1 MFIIILICFALQIP
15 HEFINQCK
23 IGEITESKVV
33 QLSELGC
40 QSKKGWRGYLDD
52 CQTALQKE
60 AREKSRGWLVVVGHN
75 PKVEIAY
82 KKVADGH
89 PLRLWKICADI
100 EAPPS
105 EVLHR
110 LLRERHKWDQELQSA
125 KIVAQ
130 IDKNCEIF
138 QYVRRNIEP
147 LPDEE
152 YCVVRTW
159 KTDLPKDA
167 CLIVETSVEHPDA
180 AHVPGAVRGIVLAS
194 RYLIEPCGSGK
205 SRLLHHSRIDTRY
218 VFAIYCTQL
227 QHKNVVFA
235 FRGRMPEWY
244 HKNYGHLCAILIA
257 NVQNSFRQTAVG
269 PESKV

>member
-1 MFIIILICFALQIP
+1 M
-15 HEFINQCK
+15 
-23 IGEITESKVV
+23 
-33 QLSELGC
+33 QLSELG
-40 QSKKGWRGYLDD
+40 SNTKNGWRGYLDE
-52 CQTALQKE
+52 CQAALQKE
-60 AREKSRGWLVVVGHN
+60 AREKSRGWVAVAGHN

-89 PLRLWKICADI
+89 PLRLWKVCADI

-105 EVLHR
+105 EVLLR

-138 QYVRRNIEP
+138 QYVRRNVEP

-159 KTDLPKDA
+159 KTDLPKGA
-167 CLIVETSVEHPDA
+167 CLIVETSVEHSDA
-180 AHVPGAVRGIVLAS
+180 VHTPGSVRGIVLAS

-205 SRLLHHSRIDTRY
+205 SRLLLHSRTDTRY
-218 VFAIYCTQL
+218 VCDLDDNREFSFIL
-227 QHKNVVFA
+227 F

-244 HKNYGHLCAILIA
+244 HKNYGHLCAILMA
-257 NVQNSFRQTAVG
+257 NVQNSFRQTAMG

>member
-1 MFIIILICFALQIP
+1 M
-15 HEFINQCK
+15 
-23 IGEITESKVV
+23 
-33 QLSELGC
+33 
-40 QSKKGWRGYLDD
+40 
-52 CQTALQKE
+52 
-60 AREKSRGWLVVVGHN
+60 VGHN

-167 CLIVETSVEHPDA
+167 CLIVETSVEHQDA
-180 AHVPGAVRGIVLAS
+180 VHVPGTVRGIVLAS

-205 SRLLHHSRIDTRY
+205 SRLLHHSRIDTR
-218 VFAIYCTQL
+218 
-227 QHKNVVFA
+227 
-235 FRGRMPEWY
+235 
-244 HKNYGHLCAILIA
+244 
-257 NVQNSFRQTAVG
+257 
-269 PESKV
+269 